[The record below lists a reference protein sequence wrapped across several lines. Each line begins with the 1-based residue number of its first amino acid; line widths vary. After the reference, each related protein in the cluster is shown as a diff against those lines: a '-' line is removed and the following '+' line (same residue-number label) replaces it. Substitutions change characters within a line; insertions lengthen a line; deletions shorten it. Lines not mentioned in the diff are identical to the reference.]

1 MSAEYLVPLGH
12 RAAVVVVVMMI
23 MMGYREVGR
32 YSLPFNYPVVK

>member
-1 MSAEYLVPLGH
+1 MLAEYLVPLGH
-12 RAAVVVVVMMI
+12 RAAVVVVMMI